1 MILSRLW
8 IQAFRN
14 IADIN
19 IELHPR
25 CNVIVGANGS
35 GKTSLIE
42 ALYVLSRGQ
51 SFRTRTASPLIQF
64 SKEEL
69 HLHAKTINDDG
80 LYVYKNQRGQTKV
93 LLNQSRCQRVS
104 DLSKLLPCQ
113 LFHQDVFQ
121 IIDAG
126 SQLRRRLIDWG
137 LFYCQADYVQIYQDF
152 KRVLLQ
158 RNMVLKQQ
166 GTLDALRAWNKP
178 FLELSAK
185 MTAARA
191 AYVAILNQELQ
202 RILNTLHL
210 SFDCHLAYDDGW
222 TKANQGRDLHE
233 ALVSRETFDRKYQT
247 TQLGPQHADLLFLTE
262 HAKAKQEC
270 SRGQQKVILVLL
282 KLIQVRLL
290 AKPCLLLC
298 DDLLA
303 ELDDKHLEAIYSE
316 LFKQPGQVVMTV
328 LDESKATHPI
338 FADSRWFYLQAGRLD
353 SIKDV

>member
-8 IQAFRN
+8 IQSFRN
-14 IADIN
+14 ISDIN

-25 CNVIVGANGS
+25 CNVFVGENGS
-35 GKTSLIE
+35 GKTSCIE
-42 ALYVLSRGQ
+42 ALYLLSRGQ
-51 SFRTRTASPLIQF
+51 SFRTRTANPLIQF
-64 SKEEL
+64 AKEEL
-69 HLHAKTINDDG
+69 HLHAKTVNDDS
-80 LYVYKNQRGQTKV
+80 LYLHKNLRGQTKV

-104 DLSKLLPCQ
+104 DLSKLIPCQ

-121 IIDAG
+121 IIDAA

-137 LFYCQADYVQIYQDF
+137 LFYHQADYVQVYQDF

-166 GTLDALRAWNKP
+166 GSNDALRAWNKP

-185 MTAARA
+185 MTEARL
-191 AYVAILNQELQ
+191 AYVAHLNQELQ
-202 RILNTLHL
+202 AILSALNL

-222 TKANQGRDLHE
+222 TKTNQGCDLNE
-233 ALVSRETFDRKYQT
+233 VLVSRETFDRKYQT
-247 TQLGPQHADLLFLTE
+247 TQLGPQHADLLFLTA
-262 HAKAKQEC
+262 HTKAKQEC

-282 KLIQVRLL
+282 KLIQAKLFG
-290 AKPCLLLC
+290 KPCLLLC

-303 ELDDKHLEAIYSE
+303 ELDDKHLEAIYGE
-316 LFKQPGQVVMTV
+316 LVKQPGQVMMTV

-338 FADSRWFYLQAGRLD
+338 FADSRWFYLQSGQIQN
-353 SIKDV
+353 IKNV